1 LFSNFEGE
9 MFRVGRPKPEDEKM
23 RRWEDEKVRMW
34 EDEKVRCLKLE
45 VRSRESEERS
55 RKMGR

>member
-1 LFSNFEGE
+1 